1 MTVAST
7 DRIEKKVLLNA
18 PRARVWKAITDYAEF
33 GKWFGVRF
41 DRPFSSGAPMRG
53 VIVGTA
59 IDAEVAKAQQAHA
72 DIPFE
77 ITIDRIEP
85 ERLFSFRW
93 HPFAVERGVDY
104 STEAT
109 TLIEFVLEEV
119 AGGVMLTV
127 SESGFD
133 RIPLERRAKAFTAN
147 EQGWAIM
154 MTLIERYLAQAA
166 PL

>member
-1 MTVAST
+1 MSVTST
-7 DRIEKKVLLNA
+7 DRVEKKILLRA
-18 PRARVWKAITDYAEF
+18 PRARVWRAITDAQEF
-33 GKWFGVRF
+33 GKWFGVEF
-41 DRPFSSGAPMRG
+41 DRPFSPGAPMRG
-53 VIVGTA
+53 VIVGTS
-59 IDAEVAKAQQAHA
+59 IDADVAKAQRAYA

-104 STEAT
+104 STEPT

-119 AGGVMLTV
+119 DGGVMLTV

-154 MTLIERYLAQAA
+154 MTLIEKHLAQAA
-166 PL
+166 SL